1 MGRLRRRLDG
11 LEQHAHQTMTGAD
24 QLVALAKDFVA
35 DLADGVQIEIEVK
48 PTGNQLIDAILE
60 RWGWKLPFTLRID
73 PREKESSDA

>member
-24 QLVALAKDFVA
+24 QLVVLAKDFVS

-48 PTGNQLIDAILE
+48 RTGNLFFDAILE
-60 RWGWKLPFTLRID
+60 KWGWKIPFTLRID
-73 PREKESSDA
+73 PREKESES